1 MSCVT
6 YTFII
11 PHNNS
16 KKLLSRC
23 LASIP
28 HRKDIEII
36 VVDDNSREE
45 ERPQQERE
53 DEQILYIDAANSKG
67 AGRARNEGMKIAK
80 GRWLVFADCDDF
92 FNKGFMNVL
101 DQYKDSNKDVVYYN
115 ADYVDSKTL
124 MPIIKHPIPALNY
137 FERYNGSKYSED
149 CVKYK
154 IHAPWAKMVRRQ
166 FICEYHI
173 SFEEIP
179 KGNDVFFTF
188 QIGYFSKKIAIEKKK
203 LYVYT
208 YNSNSLSNKKKDY
221 ITYIGVLKRIFKR
234 NEFYYYIGYKKWKDS
249 IVKFWLKILKKDGVI
264 VFFQTLLYYFKNHSA
279 ISNQKYYYVNT
290 INSIKNLSN
299 EKN

>member
-45 ERPQQERE
+45 EKPKQERE

-92 FNKGFMNVL
+92 FNKGFMDVL

-115 ADYVDSKTL
+115 ADYVGGFYSNACT
-124 MPIIKHPIPALNY
+124 AL
-137 FERYNGSKYSED
+137 
-149 CVKYK
+149 
-154 IHAPWAKMVRRQ
+154 
-166 FICEYHI
+166 
-173 SFEEIP
+173 
-179 KGNDVFFTF
+179 
-188 QIGYFSKKIAIEKKK
+188 SKKAMQLGIDILEHDFFVDDC
-203 LYVYT
+203 LFINT
-208 YNSNSLSNKKKDY
+208 DDPRPQQ
-221 ITYIGVLKRIFKR
+221 LKRYVIAHNIAKQAGR
-234 NEFYYYIGYKKWKDS
+234 DYDHFYR
-249 IVKFWLKILKKDGVI
+249 GVI
-264 VFFQTLLYYFKNHSA
+264 DFGDFYPRK
-279 ISNQKYYYVNT
+279 
-290 INSIKNLSN
+290 
-299 EKN
+299 EK